1 MNEKYCIVVDST
13 LIPSMDVTK
22 IDHVY
27 VQSLYVVEG
36 QKSYRDF
43 IDITPEDIY
52 ARLRAGATFQTSQPS
67 AGDFAE
73 TYQSMI
79 DKGYDNILVFTI
91 SKILSG
97 TMQSAVM
104 AVEQFP
110 DKNIK
115 VIDTKIAAAL
125 CWEVIEDIIEFGKT
139 ANSFDEVVKYS
150 ETAFDGLEVIAYV
163 GNIEYLKRGGRLSP
177 ANAMIAN
184 LLKIR
189 PILQLKSG
197 DEIKAIDKTRSLQ
210 KALEKVVELVVEKN
224 PRRIT
229 ILTTDKENE
238 ELQNKF
244 IPLVKAAFPNLS
256 SSSYVLC
263 PAVGVHIGPEICAIM
278 YQV

>member
-1 MNEKYCIVVDST
+1 MNEKYCIIVDST

-43 IDITPEDIY
+43 IDITPEEIY

-244 IPLVKAAFPNLS
+244 IPLVEAAFPNLS
-256 SSSYVLC
+256 FSSYVLC

-278 YQV
+278 FQV